1 VNTYDKDKN
10 RMSNEPDLDLLQSE
24 LTDILEDAGRNSRRR
39 DDFDDVRY
47 CRWDG
52 QSDDGRKHEEHLG
65 HRPTPWENA
74 SDTQIRLADRLINE
88 HIHMVTEAF
97 FRSNMNV
104 TGVETSDNK
113 KASYWRDALSYF
125 LEQRMLPELRR
136 EVELL
141 AQEVFSGS
149 PAIGILGV
157 YWQQE
162 VVMRMKRFSVQDVIM
177 MVQEMGGDETAVQE
191 IIQVLQDP
199 DMEEQGIAL
208 LSQVFTGVK
217 EKVLKKGLKEFRETG
232 ETKLPSPTQHEN
244 RPRFVAHKLYDDI
257 FVDANCTEL
266 DRARVIM
273 RREWLSETELREKI
287 ITEGFNEDFVE
298 AVLEKAEGV
307 SGVAEY
313 DFRNPI
319 QVGVNVL
326 GKGVEG
332 DFDGLY
338 EIFYAYQR
346 HYDEDTNVPAIWCT
360 AFSSHVQDKYGK
372 HQMLEYGHN
381 QMPFVLFS
389 RERLSRSIFDSRG
402 IPELVATNQY
412 ETKVQRDLRLDA
424 SQISVI
430 PPLLV
435 NARRGGLN
443 LLVAPASQMTITRPD
458 DIQWLNP
465 PVPSQG
471 SIEAENATVLD
482 AERYFG
488 NPEKPEAKQLY
499 QQYMVN
505 RWLDSWREALSQAL
519 SLCQQYLPPEF
530 VARLTG
536 GAVEEIAVQQDDI
549 AGRYDLSL
557 RFSVDVLN
565 QEFMEKKLD
574 AVTKLTQFDVT
585 GALDRSKLLE
595 IIAESIDPMLA
606 KQVVMDKQS
615 ASQKEIEDE
624 QLSWVRIMNEI
635 EPPPKEGVNFELR
648 SQVAQQI
655 FQTSQELQEK
665 MAEKPLVKQLADNRM
680 KYLQFGISQQENAQ
694 IGRVG
699 VKPVMGGN
707 QNAY

>member
-1 VNTYDKDKN
+1 MNQYDSDKN
-10 RMSNEPDLDLLQSE
+10 KISNEPDIDALQSE
-24 LTDILEDAGRNSRRR
+24 LSDILEDAGRNLRRR
-39 DDFDDVRY
+39 DDFEDVRY
-47 CRWDG
+47 CRWEG

-74 SDTQIRLADRLINE
+74 SDIQIRLADRLINE

-104 TGVETSDNK
+104 SGVETSDTK
-113 KASYWRDALSYF
+113 KASYWRDTLSYF

-141 AQEVFSGS
+141 AQEMFSGS

-162 VVMRMKRFSVQDVIM
+162 VIMRMKKFTVQDVIM
-177 MVQEMGGDETAVQE
+177 MVQEAGGQE
-191 IIQVLQDP
+191 QDVEELITLLRDP
-199 DMEEQGIAL
+199 DMEEQAL
-208 LSQVFTGVK
+208 AIMSQVFAGVK
-217 EKVLKKGLKEFRETG
+217 PKVLKKGLKEFRETG
-232 ETKLPSPTQHEN
+232 ETKLPAPTQHEN

-287 ITEGFNEDFVE
+287 ITEGYDESFVE
-298 AVLEKAEGV
+298 EVLEKAEGV

-313 DFRNPI
+313 DYRNPI
-319 QVGVNVL
+319 QIGVNVL

-338 EIFYAYQR
+338 EIFTAYQR
-346 HYDEDTNVPAIWCT
+346 QYDEDTNVPAIYCT
-360 AFSSHVQDKYGK
+360 AFSSHVQGNYGK
-372 HQMLEYGHN
+372 HEMLEYGHN

-412 ETKVQRDLRLDA
+412 EAKVQRDLRNDA

-471 SIEAENATVLD
+471 SIEAEQATIMD

-488 NPEKPEAKQLY
+488 DPMKPEAKQLY
-499 QQYMVN
+499 QQCMVN

-655 FQTSQELQEK
+655 LQSSQELQQK

-699 VKPVMGGN
+699 VKPVMGG
-707 QNAY
+707 QQ